1 MGIILSVIVG
11 YITFG
16 VLFIIPFA
24 LWGARKIDP
33 MAREGTWCFKVLL
46 APGIALF
53 WPFLLKRWLNATA
66 PPEEWSRHRRPS
78 SEN

>member
-53 WPFLLKRWLNATA
+53 WPFLLNRWLNATA
-66 PPEEWSRHRRPS
+66 PPEEWSRHRHPS